1 MSDADIWRGIISLNR
16 RIGMVK
22 FINKF
27 TGNAMYVSESRV
39 EEYKAAGHKIAE
51 SKPKSTKNR
60 KKKEV

>member
-1 MSDADIWRGIISLNR
+1 
-16 RIGMVK
+16 MVK

-39 EEYKAAGHKIAE
+39 EEYKAAGHKVAE
-51 SKPKSTKNR
+51 VKPKPTKSR